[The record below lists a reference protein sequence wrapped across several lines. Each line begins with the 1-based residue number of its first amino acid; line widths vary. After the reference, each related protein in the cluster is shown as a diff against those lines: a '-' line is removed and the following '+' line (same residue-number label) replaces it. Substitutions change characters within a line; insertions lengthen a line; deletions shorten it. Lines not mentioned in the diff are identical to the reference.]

1 MFTKPKY
8 PTYVLCL
15 LCLCLLC
22 VLSVPG
28 VGLGGPEVKEVK
40 NESKDVGKEAERA
53 LSAANVL
60 LEITK
65 TPESGIPQD
74 LLNHADAIAVI
85 PNVVKAALGVGG
97 RHGKGIVARRL
108 PNSGWGAPA
117 FIEVSGGSFGLQIGV
132 SVTDVIF
139 VFTNDDGLKGL
150 LDDKVEL
157 GGDAGVAAGPV
168 GRSAE
173 AGTNV
178 TFDSPIYSYSR
189 SKGLFAGLALKGT
202 VMTVDGSANRRLYG
216 DKATGRDILFG
227 SSLQAATETKPFVDA
242 LNRVAPKGTHEK
254 KPMKTSKK

>member
-8 PTYVLCL
+8 PTYM
-15 LCLCLLC
+15 LCLLC
-22 VLSVPG
+22 VLSLPG
-28 VGLGGPEVKEVK
+28 VGLSGPKDEKEVKEVK
-40 NESKDVGKEAERA
+40 SESKDVGKEAERA

-108 PNSGWGAPA
+108 PNSDWGAPA

-202 VMTVDGSANRRLYG
+202 VMTLDGSANRRLYG

-227 SSLQAATETKPFVDA
+227 SSLQAAATETKPFVDA

-254 KPMKTSKK
+254 KAMKTSKK

>member
-1 MFTKPKY
+1 MSTKTKY
-8 PTYVLCL
+8 LTYVLCL
-15 LCLCLLC
+15 FA
-22 VLSVPG
+22 
-28 VGLGGPEVKEVK
+28 GLFLTSSIAWSGPEDSKDKEVK
-40 NESKDVGKEAERA
+40 SESKDVGKEAERA

-85 PNVVKAALGVGG
+85 PNVVKAAFGVGG

-108 PNSGWGAPA
+108 SNSTWGAPA
-117 FIEVSGGSFGLQIGV
+117 FIEVSGGSFGLQLGV

-150 LDDKVEL
+150 MDDKVEL

-173 AGTNV
+173 AGTNL

-202 VMTVDGSANRRLYG
+202 VMTMDGSSNRRLYG
-216 DKATGRDILFG
+216 EKATGRDILFG
-227 SSLQAATETKPFVDA
+227 TSLRPAVETKPFLDA
-242 LNRVAPKGTHEK
+242 LHRVAPKETHQK
-254 KPMKTSKK
+254 KAMKTSSK

>member
-8 PTYVLCL
+8 PTYM
-15 LCLCLLC
+15 LCLLC
-22 VLSVPG
+22 VLSLPG
-28 VGLGGPEVKEVK
+28 VGLSGPKDEKEVKEVK
-40 NESKDVGKEAERA
+40 SESKDVGKEAERA

-202 VMTVDGSANRRLYG
+202 VMTLDGSANRRLYG
-216 DKATGRDILFG
+216 DNATGRDILFG

-242 LNRVAPKGTHEK
+242 LNRFAPKGTHEK

>member
-1 MFTKPKY
+1 MYTKKKY
-8 PTYVLCL
+8 LIYLLCL
-15 LCLCLLC
+15 LSAFFLTSR
-22 VLSVPG
+22 VVWS
-28 VGLGGPEVKEVK
+28 GPEDSKDKEVK
-40 NESKDVGKEAERA
+40 SESKDVGKEAERA

-60 LEITK
+60 LEIIK

-85 PNVVKAALGVGG
+85 PNVVKAAFGVGG
-97 RHGKGIVARRL
+97 RHGKGVVARRL
-108 PNSGWGAPA
+108 PNSSWGTPA
-117 FIEVSGGSFGLQIGV
+117 FIEVSGGSFGLQLGV
-132 SVTDVIF
+132 SVTDVVL

-202 VMTVDGSANRRLYG
+202 VMTLDGSANRRLYG
-216 DKATGRDILFG
+216 EKTTGREILFG
-227 SSLQAATETKPFVDA
+227 SSLRPAPETKPFFDA
-242 LNRVAPKGTHEK
+242 LNRVAPKETHQK
-254 KPMKTSKK
+254 KPMKTSSK

>member
-1 MFTKPKY
+1 MSTKTKY
-8 PTYVLCL
+8 LSYALSL
-15 LCLCLLC
+15 LVVFFLTNGIGW
-22 VLSVPG
+22 S
-28 VGLGGPEVKEVK
+28 GPEESKDKEAK

-60 LEITK
+60 LEIIK

-74 LLNHADAIAVI
+74 MLNHADAIAVI
-85 PNVVKAALGVGG
+85 PNVVKAAFGVGG
-97 RHGKGIVARRL
+97 RHGKGVVARRL
-108 PNSGWGAPA
+108 PNSTWGTPA
-117 FIEVSGGSFGLQIGV
+117 FIEVSGGSFGLQLGV
-132 SVTDVIF
+132 SVTDVIL

-202 VMTVDGSANRRLYG
+202 VMTMDTSANQKLYG
-216 DKATGRDILFG
+216 EKTTGRDILFG
-227 SSLQAATETKPFVDA
+227 SNLRPASETKPFLNA
-242 LNRVAPKGTHEK
+242 LNRVAPKESHQK
-254 KPMKTSKK
+254 KPMKTSSK